1 MRNNLKDLFGSEK
14 PSVNEFIYKF
24 NQLPSEKQV
33 RVLKAVREAAF
44 CDWNELPPY
53 YRDFLLSLFSRYRTE
68 TLDSL
73 HQDTILGEMT
83 FQLKNPHLIL
93 RVIALL
99 EGRKNGGSPC
109 YLDVAF
115 CFLLV
120 FPFPCSVEYIGDC
133 LRTKFVTV
141 DDIDLLITVG
151 DLQDGAGHIPFK
163 SK

>member
-14 PSVNEFIYKF
+14 PSVNKFIYKF

-53 YRDFLLSLFSRYRTE
+53 YRDFLLSLFSRYRIE

-83 FQLKNPHLIL
+83 FQLKNPHLI
-93 RVIALL
+93 
-99 EGRKNGGSPC
+99 
-109 YLDVAF
+109 
-115 CFLLV
+115 
-120 FPFPCSVEYIGDC
+120 
-133 LRTKFVTV
+133 
-141 DDIDLLITVG
+141 
-151 DLQDGAGHIPFK
+151 
-163 SK
+163 

>member
-14 PSVNEFIYKF
+14 PSVNKFIYKF

-93 RVIALL
+93 RVIAF
-99 EGRKNGGSPC
+99 
-109 YLDVAF
+109 LDVAF

-133 LRTKFVTV
+133 LRTKFVTI